1 MPISV
6 LTVFCLTK
14 SIVDDLFVTP
24 VFHYHLLIR
33 KSVVKGKWVSG
44 LGIEPVSSVTST
56 DRDVDHYILLM
67 KFAS

>member
-14 SIVDDLFVTP
+14 SLVDDLFVTP
-24 VFHYHLLIR
+24 VFHYHLRIR

-44 LGIEPVSSVTST
+44 LGIEPVSSVT